1 MNRILA
7 FLPALVLFFC
17 GCTADD
23 DTTPD
28 GFVRF
33 DVETDAKTRGSVID
47 GASLPITESFRVFAW
62 KTVSG
67 ETTPMMARDAND
79 TESNVVSN
87 ASGYWAPKKRYY
99 WPSEADAT
107 VDYYAFYP
115 KDYIVQSSG
124 DDLIVDFTIP
134 AAVASQHDLMA
145 AKTENITLS
154 STSSGTYGAAP
165 LTFHHLTS
173 QIAFH
178 AQLAPAFAGWQVT
191 VRSIR
196 LCNVN
201 SRGTY
206 HYVDGSITPAS
217 PAVLQNYDL
226 VMAAAS
232 TAVTS
237 TSEPVALTSA
247 TDVAML
253 MPQTLTAWDRTTESA
268 GSAQPLT
275 TGCYIAIG
283 CTITDTQGRQAFTGI
298 TYVPL
303 EAQWQKTRSYTYT
316 LQFGSGYT
324 GSGDLSVVNIALSC
338 SIADWQS
345 GTVVSDEFR
354 I

>member
-1 MNRILA
+1 MNRHFA
-7 FLPALVLFFC
+7 FLTVLVLLLC
-17 GCTADD
+17 SCSADD
-23 DTTPD
+23 DTTFD
-28 GFVRF
+28 GSVRF
-33 DVETDAKTRGSVID
+33 DVQTDAKTRGSVID

-124 DDLIVDFTIP
+124 DDLIVDFTVP
-134 AAVASQHDLMA
+134 AAVSSQHDLMA
-145 AKTENITLS
+145 AKTEDISLS
-154 STSSGTYGAAP
+154 STSSGIYGAAP

-173 QIAFH
+173 QVSFR

-201 SRGTY
+201 SRGSYNYTTDA
-206 HYVDGSITPAS
+206 VTPAS

-253 MPQTLTAWDRTTESA
+253 MPQSLTAWDREHETV
-268 GSAQPLT
+268 GSAQPYT
-275 TGCYIAIG
+275 TGCYIAIA
-283 CTITDTQGRQAFTGI
+283 CSITDTQGRLAFSGN

-303 EAQWQKTRSYTYT
+303 EAQWQKTKSYTYT